1 MEKVRIL
8 HISTAH
14 PYQDPRVAYRVIPSL
29 ATHYNLIA
37 ALPHAPT
44 GRSKGVHYVWLP
56 KFRKLLFRVFFSQPL
71 AFGYALYLRPKLLH
85 LYDPELIPLARL
97 IQLIL
102 RIPVV
107 YEVHENFYKKLDT
120 KATNQG
126 SWAIWPFRWADRLAR
141 RQFYLVFTE
150 HGYLDTYTNLQNPY
164 CIIYNFPQLSFLDQ
178 FRKVYLP
185 NSIAPEFFYIGQISL
200 ERAFDT
206 LIAGLALLKTKYPG
220 FIMHLFG
227 ESQLLK
233 GELDQLPG
241 YECVRDNLRFYGYTD
256 QKKAFQYIGNV
267 TAGLALL
274 KPVGDY
280 TESYP
285 TKLFEYMALG
295 LPIVTSNFRL
305 YKDVVE
311 RHNCGFCISPHDPVQ
326 VAQVL
331 IELIEN
337 PQKAFMMGLNGRQA
351 VEHEYNWSSE
361 LEKLLNYYTLI
372 LGKRI

>member
-1 MEKVRIL
+1 
-8 HISTAH
+8 
-14 PYQDPRVAYRVIPSL
+14 
-29 ATHYNLIA
+29 
-37 ALPHAPT
+37 
-44 GRSKGVHYVWLP
+44 
-56 KFRKLLFRVFFSQPL
+56 
-71 AFGYALYLRPKLLH
+71 
-85 LYDPELIPLARL
+85 
-97 IQLIL
+97 
-102 RIPVV
+102 
-107 YEVHENFYKKLDT
+107 
-120 KATNQG
+120 
-126 SWAIWPFRWADRLAR
+126 
-141 RQFYLVFTE
+141 
-150 HGYLDTYTNLQNPY
+150 LQNPY

-295 LPIVTSNFRL
+295 LPVVTSNFRL